1 MATLPLT
8 IVILLDDNEV
18 EEMTEMRRT
27 YCRRAAEDHPGPFGP
42 IEIVEHPCGRP
53 LGLPLT
59 PENGW
64 LFLLR
69 PGDVPLPFLLEQ
81 SAVALS
87 AYDAIWGAHVALS
100 EDDAQITPIPETALG
115 CTTLEKL
122 VFRNPDHWLLGSYFM
137 RRATAVSMR
146 SGEAND
152 VTDLLALWGDG
163 RCTKLAL
170 PFIVP
175 HETKAA
181 HDFDRILAYFRNNPV
196 ITKLNVD
203 GEELAFRIAYW
214 NPIIESYL
222 ADGGLFEAAQLRA
235 LRKHLEPGATIV
247 DVGANIGQHLVY
259 FARIAKAGRVIPI
272 EPNPDFVEILKENIA
287 LNDLD
292 NVDTSL
298 LGIGVG
304 ASAGKCRIAA
314 PDDNPQN
321 LTVDYDTDG
330 EIPVMPLDDVVTG
343 PIDLIKIDVDES
355 EIEVLQGM
363 TRILTEV
370 RPILATEVVHPNL
383 EAFMEILDRFDYQ
396 VDHLFPNPQYNDI
409 VAVPKPAA

>member
-8 IVILLDDNEV
+8 IVVLLDDNELQ
-18 EEMTEMRRT
+18 EMTEMRLI

-42 IEIVEHPCGRP
+42 IEIVEQP
-53 LGLPLT
+53 LGQPLELSPT
-59 PENGW
+59 PDNGW
-64 LFLLR
+64 MFLLR
-69 PGDVPLPFLLEQ
+69 PGDVPLPFFLEQ
-81 SAVALS
+81 PAVALD
-87 AYDAIWGAHVALS
+87 AYDGIWGSHVGLS
-100 EDDAQITPIPETALG
+100 NDGTLISPIPETAFG

-122 VFRNPDHWLLGSYFM
+122 VFRNPDHWLPGSYFI
-137 RRATAVSMR
+137 RSETAFSMQ
-146 SGEAND
+146 SVELN
-152 VTDLLALWGDG
+152 DLLALWGDG

-170 PFIVP
+170 PFIVS
-175 HETKAA
+175 HEKNTE

-196 ITKLNVD
+196 VTKLNVD

-214 NPIIESYL
+214 NPIIESHL

-235 LRKHLEPGATIV
+235 IRKHLAPGATIV
-247 DVGANIGQHLVY
+247 DVGVNIGHLVY

-272 EPNPDFVEILKENIA
+272 EPNPDFIDVLKENIA
-287 LNDLD
+287 LNELD
-292 NVDTSL
+292 NVDISA

-304 ASAGKCRIAA
+304 ATVGKCRITA

-321 LTVDYDTDG
+321 LTVDYDSNG

-355 EIEVLQGM
+355 EIDVLGGM
-363 TRILTEV
+363 TRILSEV
-370 RPILATEVVHPNL
+370 RPILATEVVHSNL
-383 EAFMEILDRFDYQ
+383 DAFLEILDRFDYK

-409 VAVPKPAA
+409 VAVPKPTA